1 MYLPHKGGDHMPNK
15 YAPGTVSKNVRM
27 QQALKDRLDAT
38 AKTIGISANKIILDA
53 ITHELDLLDKV
64 NKKSK

>member
-1 MYLPHKGGDHMPNK
+1 MPNQ
-15 YAPGTVSKNVRM
+15 YATGTVSKNVRM

-64 NKKSK
+64 NKKAK

>member
-1 MYLPHKGGDHMPNK
+1 MPNQ

-38 AKTIGISANKIILDA
+38 AKDLNISANKIILDA
-53 ITHELDLLDKV
+53 ITHELDLLDKI